1 MAIKEIKYG
10 DVEQRAQTIKT
21 YIDEASAKAVT
32 EAGSYTDGQVSV
44 AKAYTDEKIGSIPA
58 PDIPT
63 ALPQKYEAFEIQLP
77 QGTNYNLEGEA
88 PAWVEYHKTL
98 WEGSET
104 LTESDS
110 GASFVSNVVLYW
122 DAPRGYSL
130 LITVDGAEKELK
142 FTGIQSSQGTRWA
155 TWSYSENGTVAI
167 QAESFGQRNG
177 GYWNNTSTVD
187 VYCPSGSSYIGK
199 AMTKVRYGRKQYS
212 YILQN
217 PYVVLQRP
225 TEAEATRFNTMC
237 QNLFK
242 QKAKVRFTLTEREI
256 EANYVNLS
264 EELVTTSYSEGDSG
278 LTWLNVI
285 SDRVPLKVGSDV
297 TDDMPTCIKGVLEV
311 EYTDEEATKECI
323 YDKIQGES
331 YTFKIGDFNHEE
343 SSAFD
348 YYFNGAALIP
358 WDNAQL
364 QANFTY
370 RPVSGTEK
378 TITAKSLINN
388 GQMLPY
394 FDISEL
400 FGQAANTVMAMLIS
414 NAAVEN
420 VDMGGRP
427 VTTVTLTTNI
437 QNFTDAN
444 DEIMVSQI
452 LTLMPESLPQT
463 YKKKAVTLATS
474 GWGNN
479 TNIDWNN
486 GKERTETSG
495 AESTWNIPFSFVPQD
510 VVKIKLSNGDYSTFT
525 LSGSGGGVISGFIKG
540 ENASGTVTTW
550 NTFTINWNVNPGH
563 SSAWIAIKGLATPVV
578 KIFTEIIIQRAD
590 ATIYQYTD
598 ADVKVNSEVRFTLDE
613 ANGKIAGQFGLKKT
627 IDKEAGKL
635 TFTADTLPTS
645 AISGTL
651 EIGDTSTEGAAFV
664 EGITSETDTT
674 GFVKA
679 TEENTFTKTQTFNG
693 TESQAGIKT
702 NAIDNENG
710 NRIVYFNGEKQMFG
724 SGAIPT
730 QVRSSEQRL
739 KLERPVSGG
748 TGTEIVEVANVAD
761 ISGKQDKI
769 TTDNKLDASLV
780 SGLAVVAT
788 SGSYNDLLNKPTIPS
803 PVTETTISDW
813 GFTKNTGTVT
823 SVAVKMNGANKG
835 TVTDSGTID
844 LGTVLTSWD
853 DVGSEAVVSIIGKA
867 LYPVGSIYM
876 STANVSPSTFIT
888 GTTWVAWG
896 SGKVPVGVDTSD
908 TSFDTVEKTGGEKTH
923 TLTEREMPKHNH
935 TGTQAIDADVYSQ
948 KDPTAITPT
957 VQYERKKHTADFTT
971 STIETITA
979 YEQGTRSATDLAE
992 VDYGIEKGGG
1002 VAHNNLQPYITCFM
1016 FKRTV

>member
-21 YIDEASAKAVT
+21 YIDEASAKALT
-32 EAGSYTDGQVSV
+32 EAGSYTDKQVSV

-58 PDIPT
+58 PDIPA

-142 FTGIQSSQGTRWA
+142 FAGVQSSQGTRWA

-187 VYCPSGSSYIGK
+187 VYCPSGSAYIGK

-311 EYTDEEATKECI
+311 EYTDEEATKECV

-370 RPVSGTEK
+370 RPASGEEDR
-378 TITAKSLINN
+378 IQVKSMYEAMD
-388 GQMLPY
+388 GGDAQYLPF

-400 FGQAANTVMAMLIS
+400 FGQAANTVVAVLIS
-414 NAAVEN
+414 NAAAEN
-420 VDMGGRP
+420 TGMLGRP
-427 VTTVTLTTNI
+427 VTTISLPSNI

-452 LTLMPESLPQT
+452 LTLMPENLPQT

-474 GWGNN
+474 GWSTGDKNLLTTKPLVGGSYSIIPNVNFYGATQEEVETEDYWKDVTVKVDN
-479 TNIDWNN
+479 T
-486 GKERTETSG
+486 
-495 AESTWNIPFSFVPQD
+495 V
-510 VVKIKLSNGDYSTFT
+510 LTFT
-525 LSGSGGGVISGFIKG
+525 SYSSTNHI
-540 ENASGTVTTW
+540 ASFGNFRITSPNVA
-550 NTFTINWNVNPGH
+550 NKTINITYV
-563 SSAWIAIKGLATPVV
+563 
-578 KIFTEIIIQRAD
+578 D
-590 ATIYQYTD
+590 ATTTKTVNYINKGNLIQYALTD
-598 ADVKVNSEVRFTLDE
+598 TDVKVNSEVRFTLDE

-635 TFTADTLPTS
+635 TFTAETLPTS

-674 GFVKA
+674 GLVKA

-693 TESQAGIKT
+693 TETQAGIKT

-710 NRIVYFNGEKQMFG
+710 NRVVYFNGEKQMFG

-748 TGTEIVEVANVAD
+748 TGTEIVEVANLAD
-761 ISGKQDKI
+761 VGH
-769 TTDNKLDASLV
+769 
-780 SGLAVVAT
+780 AT
-788 SGSYNDLLNKPTIPS
+788 SLTLTAPNGDIYVVS
-803 PVTETTISDW
+803 VSDD
-813 GFTKNTGTVT
+813 GQ
-823 SVAVKMNGANKG
+823 
-835 TVTDSGTID
+835 I
-844 LGTVLTSWD
+844 VLT
-853 DVGSEAVVSIIGKA
+853 K
-867 LYPVGSIYM
+867 
-876 STANVSPSTFIT
+876 
-888 GTTWVAWG
+888 
-896 SGKVPVGVDTSD
+896 
-908 TSFDTVEKTGGEKTH
+908 
-923 TLTEREMPKHNH
+923 
-935 TGTQAIDADVYSQ
+935 QQ
-948 KDPTAITPT
+948 
-957 VQYERKKHTADFTT
+957 
-971 STIETITA
+971 
-979 YEQGTRSATDLAE
+979 
-992 VDYGIEKGGG
+992 
-1002 VAHNNLQPYITCFM
+1002 
-1016 FKRTV
+1016 

>member
-32 EAGSYTDGQVSV
+32 EAGSYTDEQVSA

-58 PDIPT
+58 PDIPA

-77 QGTNYNLEGEA
+77 QGTNYHFEGEA

-98 WEGSET
+98 WKGSET

-142 FTGIQSSQGTRWA
+142 FAGVQSSQGTRWA

-167 QAESFGQRNG
+167 QAKSFGQRNG
-177 GYWNNTSTVD
+177 GYWNNTSAVD
-187 VYCPSGSSYIGK
+187 VYCPSGSAYIGK

-285 SDRVPLKVGSDV
+285 SDRVPLKVGDDV
-297 TDDMPTCIKGVLEV
+297 TDDMPTCIKGILEV
-311 EYTDEEATKECI
+311 EYTDEEATKECV

-331 YTFKIGDFNHEE
+331 YTFKIGDFNHKE

-364 QANFTY
+364 QSVFTY

-414 NAAVEN
+414 NRAIEN
-420 VDMGGRP
+420 EAMLGRP
-427 VTTVTLTTNI
+427 VTTVTLTRNV
-437 QNFTDAN
+437 QSFTDAN
-444 DEIMVSQI
+444 DEIMISQI
-452 LTLMPESLPQT
+452 LTLMPENLPQT

-474 GWGNN
+474 GWSG
-479 TNIDWNN
+479 TNQIPVVDWIRF
-486 GKERTETSG
+486 GSAFSTKSKIAYGDFSYLLPITE
-495 AESTWNIPFSFVPQD
+495 
-510 VVKIKLSNGDYSTFT
+510 
-525 LSGSGGGVISGFIKG
+525 
-540 ENASGTVTTW
+540 ENASLWRASYKSGSSGSETTLNNQPGSKMTGFQDRVTFNWPGGTGMAIQVTADGLYAYGY
-550 NTFTINWNVNPGH
+550 NNGGSMISLSANVTLYNL
-563 SSAWIAIKGLATPVV
+563 SL
-578 KIFTEIIIQRAD
+578 
-590 ATIYQYTD
+590 TD
-598 ADVKVNSEVRFTLDE
+598 TDVKVNSEIRFTLDE
-613 ANGKIAGQFGLKKT
+613 ANGKLAGQFGLKKT

-645 AISGTL
+645 AITGTL

-664 EGITSETDTT
+664 EGITSDTT

-710 NRIVYFNGEKQMFG
+710 NRVVYFNGEKQMFG

-748 TGTEIVEVANVAD
+748 TGTEIVEVANLSDV
-761 ISGKQDKI
+761 SGKQDKI
-769 TTDNKLDASLV
+769 TTDNKLDVSLV
-780 SGLAVVAT
+780 SGLATVAT
-788 SGSYNDLLNKPTIPS
+788 SGSYNDLSNKPTIPS
-803 PVTETTISDW
+803 PVTETTVSDW

-823 SVAVKMNGANKG
+823 SVAVKMNGAAKG
-835 TVTDSGTID
+835 TVTSSGTID

-853 DVGSEAVVSIIGKA
+853 DVGSEAVISIIGKA
-867 LYPVGSIYM
+867 LYPVGAIYM
-876 STANVSPSTFIT
+876 STANVNPSTFIA

-908 TSFDTVEKTGGEKTH
+908 TSFNTVEKTGGEKTH
-923 TLTEREMPKHNH
+923 TLTESEMPKHSH
-935 TGTQAIDADVYSQ
+935 TGTQSIDADVYSQ
-948 KDPTAITPT
+948 KDPTAVTPT
-957 VQYERKKHTADFTT
+957 VQYERKRHTADFTT

-979 YEQGTRSATDLAE
+979 YEQGTRLATDLVE
-992 VDYGIEKGGG
+992 VDYGIEKGGDS
-1002 VAHNNLQPYITCFM
+1002 AHNNLQPYITCYM
-1016 FKRTV
+1016 FKRTE

>member
-21 YIDEASAKAVT
+21 YIDEASAKALT
-32 EAGSYTDGQVSV
+32 EAGSYTDEQVSV
-44 AKAYTDEKIGSIPA
+44 AKAYTDEKIGGIPA
-58 PDIPT
+58 PDIPA

-142 FTGIQSSQGTRWA
+142 FAGIQSSQGTRWA

-167 QAESFGQRNG
+167 QAKSFGQRNG

-331 YTFKIGDFNHEE
+331 YTFKIGDFNHKE
-343 SSAFD
+343 SSSFD

-364 QANFTY
+364 QAAFTY

-388 GQMLPY
+388 GQMMPY

-400 FGQAANTVMAMLIS
+400 FGQAANTVAAMLIS
-414 NAAVEN
+414 NRAIEN
-420 VDMGGRP
+420 VAMDGRP
-427 VTTVTLTTNI
+427 VTTVTLPSNV
-437 QNFTDAN
+437 QSFTDAN
-444 DEIMVSQI
+444 DEIMVSVI

-474 GWGNN
+474 GWTSHSSDVSKIWRTAFAADGFEANVFDKTYNIKAGDAVVYSINGSQTSQTVNYNEQGKYWYVALPAYGSKLQYIQFNAVPTAVNVFVASN
-479 TNIDWNN
+479 TSSSV
-486 GKERTETSG
+486 KVVSG
-495 AESTWNIPFSFVPQD
+495 YVQSLVIIS
-510 VVKIKLSNGDYSTFT
+510 I
-525 LSGSGGGVISGFIKG
+525 GGVQVSD
-540 ENASGTVTTW
+540 SV
-550 NTFTINWNVNPGH
+550 
-563 SSAWIAIKGLATPVV
+563 
-578 KIFTEIIIQRAD
+578 IQS
-590 ATIYQYTD
+590 YTD
-598 ADVKVNSEVRFTLDE
+598 TDVKVNSEIRFTLDE

-627 IDKEAGKL
+627 IGKEAGKL

-645 AISGTL
+645 AITGTL
-651 EIGDTSTEGAAFV
+651 EIGETSTEGTAFV
-664 EGITSETDTT
+664 EGITSGTDTT

-693 TESQAGIKT
+693 TETQAGIKT

-710 NRIVYFNGEKQMFG
+710 NRVVYFNGEKQMFG
-724 SGAIPT
+724 SGAIPA
-730 QVRSSEQRL
+730 QVRTSEQRL

-748 TGTEIVEVANVAD
+748 TGTEIVEVANLAD
-761 ISGKQDKI
+761 VGH
-769 TTDNKLDASLV
+769 
-780 SGLAVVAT
+780 AT
-788 SGSYNDLLNKPTIPS
+788 SLTLTAPNGDIY
-803 PVTETTISDW
+803 V
-813 GFTKNTGTVT
+813 V
-823 SVAVKMNGANKG
+823 SVGDDG
-835 TVTDSGTID
+835 QI
-844 LGTVLTSWD
+844 VLT
-853 DVGSEAVVSIIGKA
+853 K
-867 LYPVGSIYM
+867 
-876 STANVSPSTFIT
+876 
-888 GTTWVAWG
+888 
-896 SGKVPVGVDTSD
+896 
-908 TSFDTVEKTGGEKTH
+908 
-923 TLTEREMPKHNH
+923 
-935 TGTQAIDADVYSQ
+935 QQ
-948 KDPTAITPT
+948 
-957 VQYERKKHTADFTT
+957 
-971 STIETITA
+971 
-979 YEQGTRSATDLAE
+979 
-992 VDYGIEKGGG
+992 
-1002 VAHNNLQPYITCFM
+1002 
-1016 FKRTV
+1016 

>member
-21 YIDEASAKAVT
+21 YIDEASAKALT
-32 EAGSYTDGQVSV
+32 EAGSYTDKQVSV

-58 PDIPT
+58 PDIPA

-142 FTGIQSSQGTRWA
+142 FAGVQSSQGTRWA

-167 QAESFGQRNG
+167 QAKSFGQRNG

-187 VYCPSGSSYIGK
+187 VYCPSGSAYIGK

-331 YTFKIGDFNHEE
+331 YAFKIGDFNHKE

-364 QANFTY
+364 QAAFTY

-388 GQMLPY
+388 GQMMPY

-400 FGQAANTVMAMLIS
+400 FGQAANTVAAMLIS
-414 NAAVEN
+414 NRAIEN
-420 VDMGGRP
+420 VAMDGRP
-427 VTTVTLTTNI
+427 VTTVTLPSNV
-437 QNFTDAN
+437 QSFTDAN
-444 DEIMVSQI
+444 DEIMVSVI
-452 LTLMPESLPQT
+452 LTLMPENLPQT

-474 GWGNN
+474 GWSTGDKNLLTTKPLVGGSYSIIPNVNFYGATQEEVESEDYWKDVTVKVDNTVLTFTSYSSTNHIASFGNFR
-479 TNIDWNN
+479 I
-486 GKERTETSG
+486 TSPNV
-495 AESTWNIPFSFVPQD
+495 ANKT
-510 VVKIKLSNGDYSTFT
+510 IKLTYVDASTT
-525 LSGSGGGVISGFIKG
+525 KTVNYINKG
-540 ENASGTVTTW
+540 N
-550 NTFTINWNVNPGH
+550 
-563 SSAWIAIKGLATPVV
+563 L
-578 KIFTEIIIQRAD
+578 IQYAL
-590 ATIYQYTD
+590 TD
-598 ADVKVNSEVRFTLDE
+598 TDVKVNSEVRFTLDE
-613 ANGKIAGQFGLKKT
+613 SNGKIAGQFGLKKT

-664 EGITSETDTT
+664 EGIASEGVKTD
-674 GFVKA
+674 V
-679 TEENTFTKTQTFNG
+679 ENTFTKTQTFNG

-710 NRIVYFNGEKQMFG
+710 NRVVYFNGTKQMFG
-724 SGAIPT
+724 SGAIPA
-730 QVRSSEQRL
+730 QVRTSEQRL

-748 TGTEIVEVANVAD
+748 TGTEIVEVANVVD

-769 TTDNKLDASLV
+769 TTDNKLDVSLV
-780 SGLAVVAT
+780 GGLAAVAI
-788 SGSYNDLLNKPTIPS
+788 SGSYNDLSNKPTIPS
-803 PVTETTISDW
+803 PVTETTVSDW

-835 TVTDSGTID
+835 TVISSGTID

-853 DVGSEAVVSIIGKA
+853 DVGSEAVISIIGKA

-876 STANVSPSTFIT
+876 STANVNPSTFIT

-908 TSFDTVEKTGGEKTH
+908 TSFNTVEKTGGEKTH
-923 TLTEREMPKHNH
+923 TLTESEMPKHNH
-935 TGTQAIDADVYSQ
+935 TGTQSIDADVYSQ
-948 KDPTAITPT
+948 KDPTAVTPS
-957 VQYERKKHTADFTT
+957 VQYERKRRTADFTT

-979 YEQGTRSATDLAE
+979 YEQGTRLATDLVE
-992 VDYGIEKGGG
+992 VGYGIEKGGDS
-1002 VAHNNLQPYITCFM
+1002 AHNNLQPYITCFM